1 MNDSVDPQKFLE
13 TRYWISFLLLPT
25 LSDSHSIL
33 YKKKSFTVFLKIKL
47 HIYNIKVIIVRVN
60 IVIFYLI

>member
-33 YKKKSFTVFLKIKL
+33 YKKKIYSSFENETTYIQ
-47 HIYNIKVIIVRVN
+47 Y
-60 IVIFYLI
+60 

>member
-13 TRYWISFLLLPT
+13 TKYWISFLLLPT

-33 YKKKSFTVFLKIKL
+33 YKKKIYKIFILYKKKISFENKTTYIQ
-47 HIYNIKVIIVRVN
+47 Y
-60 IVIFYLI
+60 

>member
-13 TRYWISFLLLPT
+13 TKYWISFLLLPT

-33 YKKKSFTVFLKIKL
+33 YKKKIYSSFENKTTYIQ
-47 HIYNIKVIIVRVN
+47 Y
-60 IVIFYLI
+60 